1 MAAKRPAPLPDPGDP
16 PDPVPADDSVPVVR
30 AALNDMVCIKG
41 HGCHW
46 DDVSFGTDTY
56 SHGLGG
62 LLIVPRHA
70 AQPLLHNGGYV
81 VATPDMIQSEIDM
94 LQARIDDL
102 RQHLQ

>member
-1 MAAKRPAPLPDPGDP
+1 MDP
-16 PDPVPADDSVPVVR
+16 PPA
-30 AALNDMVCIKG
+30 AYAGDMVCLKG

-46 DDVSFGTDTY
+46 DDVSFGTDKY

-70 AQPLLHNGGYV
+70 AAPLLHNSGYIT
-81 VATPDMIQSEIDM
+81 ATSDMILAEIAL
-94 LQARIDDL
+94 LQARIDEL